1 MSRGPNKI
9 RGSLETSTGDPL
21 ERQSAY
27 PMQFETPRGVPGS
40 QTTPSHAGTDGT
52 IVVGHLAR
60 QEGATGK
67 ASESEPDGTHGLA
80 YTERHS

>member
-9 RGSLETSTGDPL
+9 RGSLETPTGGPL
-21 ERQSAY
+21 ERQRAH
-27 PMQFETPRGVPGS
+27 PTRLEIPRGVPGS
-40 QTTPSHAGTDGT
+40 QTTPSHAGIDET
-52 IVVGHLAR
+52 IVVGRLAK